1 MSGPVLYCIQY
12 KALNTSDFFGFRFFG
27 FYFECGLI
35 TDETYIYYF
44 FKNLRHNF
52 LQRCFL

>member
-27 FYFECGLI
+27 FHFEDGLI
-35 TDETYIYYF
+35 TDET
-44 FKNLRHNF
+44 
-52 LQRCFL
+52 